1 MAPYSGDKSGDNTFG
16 FTLVLVI
23 KKNYTFLTG
32 LTINEK
38 RIWNY
43 FHLKELH
50 YILHD
55 SSSGISLISQ

>member
-1 MAPYSGDKSGDNTFG
+1 MALYSGDKSGDNTFG

-32 LTINEK
+32 LTINEWV
-38 RIWNY
+38 WNY

-55 SSSGISLISQ
+55 SPSSISLISQ